1 MRTPSSLAL
10 RTPSSLA
17 LRTPPSPL
25 DISVADWRE
34 EEFTVLNL
42 RIALRTNE
50 PGLADHLRTIF
61 PGQEGVVATVPPGR
75 QDYVV
80 SSVRNQ
86 AHQRAYQVIS
96 SGSVVLRTSDRD
108 ALLTYLERSIC
119 NAIAEHLGTR
129 YVLIHAAALANE
141 GCGFLFPGP
150 SGAGKSLTAAALA
163 VNGFQYFSDEVA
175 VVTDDGRLRP
185 FPKVI
190 SLKADGWRKLAEAF
204 PFIAPAGCRLPS
216 SESGLYHL
224 NPSYRLKSGGRW
236 TGPPV
241 SFIILPSR
249 RAGASTILEP
259 LPKAA
264 TLTRLVE
271 QSLNLRQLG
280 TRAMGVLV
288 RLVKESECFTL
299 AAGSLREA
307 GPLVARLAQPRGGP
321 GLR

>member
-1 MRTPSSLAL
+1 MT
-10 RTPSSLA
+10 TPSSLA
-17 LRTPPSPL
+17 LRTPPSTP
-25 DISVADWRE
+25 DISGADWRE

-50 PGLADHLRTIF
+50 PGLADHLRSIF
-61 PGQEGVVATVPPGR
+61 PGQEGVVASVPPGR

-80 SSVRNQ
+80 SCVRNQ
-86 AHQRAYQVIS
+86 ANQQAYQVIS

-108 ALLTYLERSIC
+108 ALATYLERSIC
-119 NAIAEHLGTR
+119 NAITEHLGTR
-129 YVLIHAAALANE
+129 YVLLHAAALANE
-141 GCGFLFPGP
+141 GCGILFPGP

-163 VNGFQYFSDEVA
+163 ANGFQCFSDEVA
-175 VVTDDGRLRP
+175 VVTDDGHLRP

-190 SLKADGWRKLAEAF
+190 SLKEDGWRRLAEAF
-204 PFIAPAGCRLPS
+204 PLIAPAGCWLPS

-224 NPSYRLKSGGRW
+224 NPSHRLKSGGRW

-241 SFIILPSR
+241 RFIILPSR

-264 TLTRLVE
+264 ALTLLLE

-280 TRAMGVLV
+280 SRAMGVLV
-288 RLVKESECFTL
+288 RLVQESECFTL

-307 GPLVARLAQPRGGP
+307 GPLVARLTQMRGRS
-321 GLR
+321 GLRK

>member
-1 MRTPSSLAL
+1 MPSSLAL
-10 RTPSSLA
+10 G
-17 LRTPPSPL
+17 TPPSPP

-61 PGQEGVVATVPPGR
+61 PVQDGAVAPVPPGR

-86 AHQRAYQVIS
+86 AHRRAYQVAT
-96 SGSVVLRTSDRD
+96 GGRVVLRTWDRD
-108 ALLTYLERSIC
+108 ALATYLERSIC

-129 YVLIHAAALANE
+129 YVLIHAAALAHG
-141 GCGFLFPGP
+141 GCGILFPGA

-163 VNGFQYFSDEVA
+163 ANGFQYFSDEVA

-190 SLKADGWRKLAEAF
+190 SLKEDGWRRLAEAF
-204 PFIAPAGCRLPS
+204 PSLSPAGCRLPS
-216 SESGLYHL
+216 SEGGLYHL
-224 NPSYRLKSGGRW
+224 DPSHRLRSGGRW

-241 SFIILPSR
+241 RFIIVPSR

-259 LPKAA
+259 LPKPAA
-264 TLTRLVE
+264 LTVLLE

-280 TRAMGVLV
+280 SGAMGVLV
-288 RLVKESECFTL
+288 RLVQESECFTL

-307 GPLVARLAQPRGGP
+307 GPLVARLTQLRGGP